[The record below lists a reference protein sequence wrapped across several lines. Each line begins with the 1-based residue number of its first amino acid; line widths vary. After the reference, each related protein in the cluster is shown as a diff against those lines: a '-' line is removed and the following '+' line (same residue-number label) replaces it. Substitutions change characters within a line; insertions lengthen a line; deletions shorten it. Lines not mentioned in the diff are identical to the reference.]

1 MQYWYN
7 VDSGQVETDE
17 TKSAGAQVMGP
28 YASQDEAANALRTA
42 HERSQ
47 RWDDE
52 DREWNARGAAPR
64 EGTEDL
70 ED

>member
-17 TKSAGAQVMGP
+17 TKSQGAHVMGP
-28 YASQDEAANALRTA
+28 YASQDEASRALQSARERT
-42 HERSQ
+42 EQ
-47 RWDDE
+47 WDAE
-52 DREWNARGAAPR
+52 DRDWNARGGA
-64 EGTEDL
+64 GITDEDL

>member
-17 TKSAGAQVMGP
+17 TKSQGAHVMGP
-28 YASQDEAANALRTA
+28 YGSHDDAARALQTARERT
-42 HERSQ
+42 EK
-47 RWDDE
+47 WDSE
-52 DREWNARGAAPR
+52 DRDWNAGRAG
-64 EGTEDL
+64 GDEDL